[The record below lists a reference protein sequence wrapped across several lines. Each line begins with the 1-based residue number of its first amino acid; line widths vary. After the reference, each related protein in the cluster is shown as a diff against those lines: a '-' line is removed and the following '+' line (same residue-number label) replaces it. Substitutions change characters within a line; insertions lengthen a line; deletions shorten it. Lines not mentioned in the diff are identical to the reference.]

1 MIKKQF
7 KVFIFSV
14 FTIYSLFFI
23 IGSTFA
29 PIMAHLHKYDLSA
42 RLTTLYMFSCH
53 QQPDRSF
60 WIFNYPIALCC
71 RCYGFYIG
79 TAITSLLS
87 LLINEIKINIKIII
101 IMFLIVIFDLAVNY
115 FNKNYNTGN
124 FVRLTVGLIMGTL
137 FILIVNQIV
146 KIRREKI

>member
-1 MIKKQF
+1 
-7 KVFIFSV
+7 
-14 FTIYSLFFI
+14 
-23 IGSTFA
+23 
-29 PIMAHLHKYDLSA
+29 
-42 RLTTLYMFSCH
+42 MFSCH

-79 TAITSLLS
+79 TAITSLL
-87 LLINEIKINIKIII
+87 LLIKEIKINIKIIS
-101 IMFLIVIFDLAVNY
+101 IMSLIVIFDLAVNY

-124 FVRLTVGLIMGTL
+124 FVRFTVGLIMGTL

>member
-7 KVFIFSV
+7 KIFIFSV

-29 PIMAHLHKYDLSA
+29 PLMAHLHKYDLSA

-53 QQPDRSF
+53 QQPNRSF
-60 WIFNYPIALCC
+60 WIFNYPMALCC

-79 TAITSLLS
+79 TAITSLL
-87 LLINEIKINIKIII
+87 LLIKEIKINIKIIS
-101 IMFLIVIFDLAVNY
+101 IMSLIVIFDLAVNY

-124 FVRLTVGLIMGTL
+124 FVRFTVGLIMGTL

>member
-7 KVFIFSV
+7 KIFIFSV

-53 QQPDRSF
+53 QQPNRSF
-60 WIFNYPIALCC
+60 WIFNYPMALCC

-79 TAITSLLS
+79 TAITSLL
-87 LLINEIKINIKIII
+87 LLIKEIKINIKIIS
-101 IMFLIVIFDLAVNY
+101 IMSLIVIFDLAINY

-124 FVRLTVGLIMGTL
+124 FVRFTVGLIMGTI

>member
-7 KVFIFSV
+7 KIFIFSV

-29 PIMAHLHKYDLSA
+29 PLMAHLHKYDLSA

-53 QQPDRSF
+53 QQPNRSF
-60 WIFNYPIALCC
+60 WIFNYPMALCC

-79 TAITSLLS
+79 TAITSLL
-87 LLINEIKINIKIII
+87 LLIKEIKINIKIIS
-101 IMFLIVIFDLAVNY
+101 IMSLIVIFDLAINY

-124 FVRLTVGLIMGTL
+124 FVRFTVGIIMGTL